1 VSFCSSSLLEGQSF
15 SPSLPDWVST
25 PHGHQAVRAVDT
37 GGSLSLV
44 ASVVQAADSVVVAS
58 VVSAVEAAADLV
70 AAAQAGVGDD

>member
-1 VSFCSSSLLEGQSF
+1 M
-15 SPSLPDWVST
+15 
-25 PHGHQAVRAVDT
+25 DT

-44 ASVVQAADSVVVAS
+44 ASVVQAADSVEVAS